1 MKRAASAFGAAAA
14 VLQPVVTSAIE
25 VLVVDRPNVK
35 GSDVPRAARA
45 GTTPGTTTTL
55 SYDRSRPLVLYSG
68 DNPETPREAIR
79 EAFLQMKSSKSQ
91 QEQEGMAP
99 QAHNGTHLV
108 DVPMSVCGGP
118 ECGPTEVDDE
128 LVDPD
133 SVMLSGSR
141 ENQQRVHSLL
151 MTSAGVKEECKAKGE
166 SETECLSHL
175 NVRMHDFF
183 PEKATRHC
191 VATTTGGKPL
201 LISGVAKPD
210 GECIVGDLG
219 TNYLAFRAPTD
230 EEKSKISSE
239 ITSKWI
245 LGCIETCVLLTLLL
259 SICVVG
265 VLIALVILKTKPGHG
280 AGEK

>member
-1 MKRAASAFGAAAA
+1 MWRGGV
-14 VLQPVVTSAIE
+14 VLQFLGTSAIE

-35 GSDVPRAARA
+35 PSDVPRGPARA

-68 DNPETPREAIR
+68 DQFQSAPREAIK
-79 EAFLQMKSSKSQ
+79 EAFLQMKSTSKSQ
-91 QEQEGMAP
+91 QEQEGMPP

-108 DVPMSVCGGP
+108 DIPMSVCGGP

-151 MTSAGVKEECKAKGE
+151 MTSADVKEECKAKGE
-166 SETECLSHL
+166 SETQCLSHL
-175 NVRMHDFF
+175 KVRMHDFF
-183 PEKATRHC
+183 PEKAKRHC
-191 VATTTGGKPL
+191 VAATTGGKPL
-201 LISGVAKPD
+201 LMSGVAKPD

-219 TNYLAFRAPTD
+219 TNYCTYLYTACA
-230 EEKSKISSE
+230 
-239 ITSKWI
+239 
-245 LGCIETCVLLTLLL
+245 LLL
-259 SICVVG
+259 FYQ
-265 VLIALVILKTKPGHG
+265 AVILFLDAVNFVDFHFSRSIH
-280 AGEK
+280 AGD